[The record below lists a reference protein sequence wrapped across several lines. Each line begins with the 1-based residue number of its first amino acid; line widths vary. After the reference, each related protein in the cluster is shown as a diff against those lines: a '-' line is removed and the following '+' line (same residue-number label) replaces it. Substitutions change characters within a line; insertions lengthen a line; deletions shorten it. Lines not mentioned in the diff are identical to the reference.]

1 MSPLASWGHGPLVP
15 LKSASVRVFCLG
27 TCAATTPT
35 SKLLLNSLHA
45 RRGGWNADL
54 PATAR
59 RCVVRADDPATTT
72 EDAAARRGGAS
83 TSGSSSTP
91 RERNLGDN
99 ACPVSSISVF
109 EYLLNNV

>member
-1 MSPLASWGHGPLVP
+1 MAPLAPLN
-15 LKSASVRVFCLG
+15 SASVRVCCLG

-35 SKLLLNSLHA
+35 SKLLLHSLHA
-45 RRGGWNADL
+45 RRGCNADL
-54 PATAR
+54 PAAAG